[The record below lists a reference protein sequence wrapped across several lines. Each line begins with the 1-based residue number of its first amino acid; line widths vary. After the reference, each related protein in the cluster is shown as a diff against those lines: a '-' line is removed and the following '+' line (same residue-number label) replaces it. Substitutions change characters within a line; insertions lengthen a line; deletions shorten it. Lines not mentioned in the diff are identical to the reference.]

1 MRSLKRG
8 FTLIELIV
16 GIVLLAV
23 ALTGILGLLIN
34 QAPQAVDPV
43 QQVRAAQLA
52 QRVQASY
59 CYDNDSFSS
68 EADRDDYIRRQLRDE
83 ISDEYADRHDGAYP
97 DEEYLNKETERRFA
111 ALNGI
116 ATPETAAA

>member
-34 QAPQAVDPV
+34 QAP
-43 QQVRAAQLA
+43 
-52 QRVQASY
+52 
-59 CYDNDSFSS
+59 
-68 EADRDDYIRRQLRDE
+68 
-83 ISDEYADRHDGAYP
+83 
-97 DEEYLNKETERRFA
+97 
-111 ALNGI
+111 
-116 ATPETAAA
+116 

>member
-52 QRVQASY
+52 QRLSGEILQK
-59 CYDNDSFSS
+59 SF
-68 EADRDDYIRRQLRDE
+68 DE
-83 ISDEYADRHDGAYP
+83 HSDH
-97 DEEYLNKETERRFA
+97 
-111 ALNGI
+111 NGGRYRCG
-116 ATPETAAA
+116 EQV